1 MSDARLRMELF
12 VDDLDVSVA
21 FWRDV
26 LGFTV
31 DRRDDGY
38 ASLRRGTVV
47 LGLGPVSKLPATGG
61 PGFSQERLAADR
73 GAGVEIVL
81 EVGDLDAAYRSCLE
95 AGAVAEGLTDR
106 PWGLTDF
113 RITDPDGYYIRVT
126 TTGQ

>member
-61 PGFSQERLAADR
+61 PGFSQERLAVDK
-73 GAGVEIVL
+73 GAGGEIVL
-81 EVGDLDAAYRSCLE
+81 EVGDLDAAYRSCRE
-95 AGAVAEGLTDR
+95 AGAVVEGLTGR

-126 TTGQ
+126 TAGQ